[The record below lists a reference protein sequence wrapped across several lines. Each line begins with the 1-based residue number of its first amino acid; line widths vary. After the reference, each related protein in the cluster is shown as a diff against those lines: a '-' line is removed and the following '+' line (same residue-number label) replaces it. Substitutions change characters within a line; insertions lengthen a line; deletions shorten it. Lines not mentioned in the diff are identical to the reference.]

1 MQIEKLN
8 DKEQL
13 QVIKDNIGVEFDS
26 ETKLSY
32 AFKTVIEWIEENKK
46 NECRIKNY

>member
-1 MQIEKLN
+1 MKLTEKN
-8 DKEQL
+8 IDMVV

-32 AFKTVIEWIEENKK
+32 AFQTVIEWIEEEN
-46 NECRIKNY
+46 NNADRQTN

>member
-1 MQIEKLN
+1 MKLTEKN
-8 DKEQL
+8 IDIVV

-26 ETKLSY
+26 NTKLSC
-32 AFKTVIEWIEENKK
+32 AFQTVIEWIEENKK